1 MGFQP
6 LLAPPFGNGRIPTEH
21 WCFRFAKKLHLIC
34 RLREDFQ
41 DTPPDRLSISGHWL
55 LFIMDYLS
63 THVVWLR
70 IVEFFRY
77 EKSCFEATG
86 QRTTSFWRDTRA
98 ADPCVATK
106 RKPRA
111 NVKEMVAGNKGYRN
125 WAFRCAPEGNC
136 CPLRPNHLL
145 ALKLWN
151 KKWREAMILA
161 SLLDVPDEVTEEQMD
176 YWTKSLENTEL
187 AEMLSAN
194 LWVKTKFAYAKSLE
208 WIVGKKYLVHYTGL
222 HLMGRLAMTDKK
234 AIDEMF
240 EPYFEVLT
248 PLAKDPQL
256 KHVFYRSF
264 LLIARRSENLH
275 RQCTAFA
282 ESLGGSESESA
293 REVGRM
299 ILEELAAR

>member
-1 MGFQP
+1 MDILIDDPAIEQQFREI
-6 LLAPPFGNGRIPTEH
+6 LA
-21 WCFRFAKKLHLIC
+21 LI
-34 RLREDFQ
+34 RLRKNGETSAQ
-41 DTPPDRLSISGHWL
+41 MKKMGLEYKLNWGVSLMHLKEIAA
-55 LFIMDYLS
+55 
-63 THVVWLR
+63 
-70 IVEFFRY
+70 RY
-77 EKSCFEATG
+77 E
-86 QRTTSFWRDTRA
+86 
-98 ADPCVATK
+98 
-106 RKPRA
+106 
-111 NVKEMVAGNKGYRN
+111 
-125 WAFRCAPEGNC
+125 
-136 CPLRPNHLL
+136 PNHLL

-282 ESLGGSESESA
+282 ESLGRSESESA
-293 REVGRM
+293 RELGRM